1 MTVSPL
7 AANQFFASPS
17 GGTGYLAPRALVASD
32 VSTINIAGGDLTGSL
47 TAPTIAKI
55 QGTSIG
61 GITGTGNAVL
71 SASPTVTG
79 TLTNQGLFSGSGG
92 GGYITT
98 AIDAR
103 NNNTNGIQ
111 ITGASTT
118 QNQEITKSPLQ
129 VNWNPGFTGS
139 PGGTFNTAAI
149 TAITTSTVNDQIY
162 PWGIIGIVNNHT
174 DVLTTGNPNAVAVNG
189 TTFTYTVASSQASS
203 SWGGNFVI
211 DTTNAAAVVNPTAY
225 MIGAEIDGYFPSGS
239 GTDANA
245 KRIGLLVGAGPK
257 TADLTVHV
265 FAAIDIS
272 AGNGTTDNGI
282 TFFPQGGTGNI
293 TNLIN
298 AGLGSSHF
306 TNFLTSPGFNVDNDG
321 NIMALS
327 LQVNGEIFG
336 SASTTGGASMNIPQG
351 VAPTSPANGDIWMTI
366 TGLFYHFNGTT
377 HGPL

>member
-17 GGTGYLAPRALVASD
+17 SGTGYLAPRVLVAAD
-32 VSTINIAGGDLTGSL
+32 ISTPVAGVNITGGDLTGSL

-71 SASPTVTG
+71 SASPTITG
-79 TLTNQGLFSGSGG
+79 TLTSQGLLSSSGG
-92 GGYITT
+92 GGYLTVD
-98 AIDAR
+98 IDAR

-118 QNQEITKSPLQ
+118 KAQEITQSPLQ

-149 TAITTSTVNDQIY
+149 QAITTSTVNDQIY

-189 TTFTYTVASSQASS
+189 TVFTYTVASSQAPSS
-203 SWGGNFVI
+203 YGGNFVI
-211 DTTNAAAVVNPTAY
+211 DTINAAPVVNPTAY
-225 MIGAEIDGYFPSGS
+225 MIGVEIDGYYPTGS

-245 KRIGLLVGAGPK
+245 KRIGLLVGAGPM

-265 FAAIDIS
+265 FAA
-272 AGNGTTDNGI
+272 N
-282 TFFPQGGTGNI
+282 
-293 TNLIN
+293 
-298 AGLGSSHF
+298 
-306 TNFLTSPGFNVDNDG
+306 
-321 NIMALS
+321 
-327 LQVNGEIFG
+327 
-336 SASTTGGASMNIPQG
+336 
-351 VAPTSPANGDIWMTI
+351 
-366 TGLFYHFNGTT
+366 
-377 HGPL
+377 